1 MKIFI
6 LLFVVFNFITFG
18 IFAFDKFLARTHRNR
33 ISEKTLITL
42 AMIGG
47 SVGAI
52 FAQKF
57 FRHKTRKFR
66 YILWIIFIIQ
76 FIAFESI
83 WLYSSNAL
91 QTIQNTFG
99 I

>member
-1 MKIFI
+1 MKALI
-6 LLFVVFNFITFG
+6 LLFVVFNVFSFG

-33 ISEKTLITL
+33 ISERTLITL